1 MKKIIVLLSVILFT
15 TSLSF
20 SQTRS
25 PKKTVVT
32 PHTAANPAIGTTSPA
47 SSAPAPSFKDLL
59 KTMMEV
65 TGSEATYN
73 AVIIQMVSTF
83 KTQKPEVPAAVW
95 NEFGEEFTK
104 AVSRDIL
111 DLLLPIYQKHFTED
125 DLKAAIA
132 FYESPAGQKMALAS
146 PLVMRE
152 SMEAGQQWGMKVGAD
167 IAAKLK
173 EKGY

>member
-20 SQTRS
+20 SQTA
-25 PKKTVVT
+25 PAKTTVPSRTTVT
-32 PHTAANPAIGTTSPA
+32 PATP
-47 SSAPAPSFKDLL
+47 PSGSTFKETL

-65 TGSEATYN
+65 TGSEATYK
-73 AVIIQMVSTF
+73 AVISQMVSTF
-83 KTQKPEVPAAVW
+83 KSQKPEVPAAVW
-95 NEFGEEFTK
+95 NEFGEAFTK
-104 AVSRDIL
+104 AVSQDIL
-111 DLLLPIYQKHFTED
+111 DLLLPIYQKHFTEA
-125 DLKAAIA
+125 DLKAAIV

-167 IAAKLK
+167 IAKKLQ